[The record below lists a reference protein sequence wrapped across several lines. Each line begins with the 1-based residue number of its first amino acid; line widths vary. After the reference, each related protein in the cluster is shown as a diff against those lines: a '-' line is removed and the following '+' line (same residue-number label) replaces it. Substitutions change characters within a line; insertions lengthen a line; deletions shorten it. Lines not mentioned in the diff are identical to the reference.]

1 MNKKIDVIIPSYKPD
16 KKYLQLMKMLQKQT
30 YPIHRIIVLNTEE
43 KFYERLLFG
52 TGFGERNKNVEVYH
66 HSKKE
71 FDHGMTRNKGVKR
84 SDAELFVFM
93 TQDAVPA
100 NEFMIEELVKAVSV
114 ENVAVAYARQLADE
128 DCNPIEQYTRIFNY
142 PEESRVKSAKDLE
155 ELGIKTFFCSNVC
168 AIYRRDIFDNLGGFI
183 NRTIFNEDMIYAA
196 KAIQAGY
203 AVAYAAKAHVIHSH
217 NYSAKEQFHRNFDIG
232 VSHADYPEVFQ
243 AYPAESEGIKM
254 VKQTADYLKR
264 TGKRNLIPVLVVRSG
279 CKFLGYK
286 LGVHYKR
293 LPKKMIISLSM
304 NKDYWRLHS
313 LKKEVS
319 GIDATKGYGKTEAEM
334 KK

>member
-1 MNKKIDVIIPSYKPD
+1 MYKKIDVIIPSYKPD
-16 KKYLQLMKMLQKQT
+16 KKYLKLIQMLQKQT
-30 YPIHRIIVLNTEE
+30 YPVSRIIVLNTEE

-52 TGFGERNKNVEVYH
+52 TGFGEQNKNVEVYH

-84 SDAELFVFM
+84 SDAELFLFM

-100 NEFMIEELVKAVSV
+100 DEFLVEELVNAVSKEGV
-114 ENVAVAYARQLADE
+114 SVAYARQLADQ
-128 DCNPIEQYTRIFNY
+128 DCHPIEQFTRSFNY
-142 PEESRVKSAKDLE
+142 PEESRIKSSKDLQ

-168 AIYRRDIFDNLGGFI
+168 AIYRRDIFDSLGGFI

-203 AVAYAAKAHVIHSH
+203 SVAYAADARVIHSH
-217 NYSAKEQFHRNFDIG
+217 NYTANEQFHRNFDIG
-232 VSHADYPEVFQ
+232 VSQADYPEVFL
-243 AYPAESEGIKM
+243 AYPSESEGIKM
-254 VKQTADYLKR
+254 VKQTAVYLKQ
-264 TGKRNLIPVLVVRSG
+264 TGKQNLIPTLVIRSG
-279 CKFLGYK
+279 CKYLGYK
-286 LGVHYKR
+286 LGVNYKR
-293 LPKKMIISLSM
+293 LPKKMVISLSM

-319 GIDATKGYGKTEAEM
+319 GIDATKGYGKTEAET